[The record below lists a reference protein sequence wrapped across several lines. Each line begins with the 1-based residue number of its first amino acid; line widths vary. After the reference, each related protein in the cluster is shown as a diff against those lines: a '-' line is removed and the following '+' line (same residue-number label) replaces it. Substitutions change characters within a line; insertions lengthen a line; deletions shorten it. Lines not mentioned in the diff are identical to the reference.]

1 MARDLTPPP
10 VFGATWALG
19 CAAQL
24 RSRPEFA
31 AAAAKWE
38 GIVMLVMT
46 ETGEADPRR
55 VYLDLAHGECR
66 EARAGTAPDEANAR
80 LVFSASASGWQQ
92 LFSGTLP
99 PLHALLTGKLV
110 LAKGNVMD
118 LVPYA
123 GLAKQLVEAA
133 ASVPAEFP
141 DRETDG

>member
-1 MARDLTPPP
+1 MVTAIFSDAWAR
-10 VFGATWALG
+10 G
-19 CAAQL
+19 CADQL

-31 AAAAKWE
+31 SAAARWE

-46 ETGEADPRR
+46 ETGEAEPRR
-55 VYLDLAHGECR
+55 VYLDLQRGECR
-66 EARAGTAPDEANAR
+66 EARGGTAVDEANAR
-80 LVFSASASGWQQ
+80 LIFSANANGWRQ

-99 PLHALLTGKLV
+99 PLQALLTGKLV

-133 ASVPAEFP
+133 ASVPTGGE
-141 DRETDG
+141 

>member
-1 MARDLTPPP
+1 VAGGLSP
-10 VFGATWALG
+10 VFGDGWARG
-19 CAAQL
+19 CADAL

-46 ETGEADPRR
+46 ETGEPEPRR
-55 VYLDLAHGECR
+55 VYLDLHRGECR
-66 EARAGTAPDEANAR
+66 EARAGTADDEAGAR
-80 LVFSASASGWQQ
+80 LVFSASAAGWQQ
-92 LFSGTLP
+92 LFSGKLP

-110 LAKGNVMD
+110 LAKGNVME

-133 ASVPAEFP
+133 ASVPASFP
-141 DRETDG
+141 RQGL